1 MNLNFDTVY
10 SGDIYFHSLLTE
22 RPGEVKHEQVVY
34 CRSKKKKKEEEQQ
47 QQQRTITASYSHI
60 LLKTNMKLST

>member
-1 MNLNFDTVY
+1 MKYLIDMNLNFDTVY

-34 CRSKKKKKEEEQQ
+34 CRSKKKKKKNNNNNNNREQ
-47 QQQRTITASYSHI
+47 
-60 LLKTNMKLST
+60 